1 MITLLVYYFI
11 SFISI
16 FLELG
21 PNDLIFQKKKYRRA
35 KSLYKYG
42 CWACASLRDFLVEQV
57 IGGLSEDGL
66 KVVLGTHFSVKTAVG
81 LYKKMVGRKQRENES
96 IVRPRDN

>member
-1 MITLLVYYFI
+1 M
-11 SFISI
+11 
-16 FLELG
+16 
-21 PNDLIFQKKKYRRA
+21 
-35 KSLYKYG
+35 
-42 CWACASLRDFLVEQV
+42 